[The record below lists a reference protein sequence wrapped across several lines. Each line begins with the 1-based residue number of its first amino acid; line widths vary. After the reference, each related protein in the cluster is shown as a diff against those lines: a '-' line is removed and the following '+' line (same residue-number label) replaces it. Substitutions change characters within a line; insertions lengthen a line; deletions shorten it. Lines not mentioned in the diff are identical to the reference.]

1 MMKKGPA
8 TGSTGRLPGPY
19 VNDIGV
25 DKGLMEYVPFPNMDI
40 GARSSG
46 MPGGNEGPKS
56 LEHVGGSQGDKGKR
70 VGPGGNT

>member
-8 TGSTGRLPGPY
+8 TGSSGRIPGPY

-25 DKGLMEYVPFPNMDI
+25 DKGLMEYVPFPTMDI